1 MRKICKSLL
10 IGTSIMLI
18 GAVISISCGRQ
29 DSLSLTRLFG
39 ASNAIQISSQTLPA
53 KDLRTA
59 IIEVAQTVMPAVV
72 HVEVTQQQ
80 VVANPFS
87 PFENDP
93 FFHFFF
99 QQPQMPRKFKRELK
113 GLGTGM
119 IIDTRGHILTNNH
132 VVSGATKITVVLS
145 DGNQFPAK
153 VVGTDPKTDLAV
165 IRISAKNLPPAVTFG
180 DSDKM
185 QVGEWVVAIGH
196 PRGLYQ
202 TVTQGIISAKHR
214 QGITEP
220 SNYQDFLQT
229 DAAIN
234 PGNSGGPLLNL
245 NGEVIGVNAAIASE
259 SGGFEGIGFAIP
271 STMAV
276 HVANALIEKGKVER
290 GWLGITVQ
298 NVTPEKAK
306 TLGLDTPKGAL
317 VVDIVRGGPAAKG
330 GLRADDVILAIN
342 GQDVT
347 DAGMLRNVVAGI
359 RIGEAAQ
366 VTVWRG
372 KTRQVLPIT
381 IGDLQDASKLM
392 SAGVWERLG
401 VELHPIK
408 PAEAG
413 RYGLSDGQGVVITRL
428 DPKGPMAEVGFE
440 VDDIIVQVNDQG
452 IDSIDTLDTV
462 LANVHPSQKISI
474 VAIDHRSG
482 QTATVQVK
490 VR

>member
-1 MRKICKSLL
+1 ML
-10 IGTSIMLI
+10 GAIM
-18 GAVISISCGRQ
+18 ISVST
-29 DSLSLTRLFG
+29 LSFDPRNTVG
-39 ASNAIQISSQTLPA
+39 QSDACAASAPLQISDKALPD

-59 IIEVAQTVMPAVV
+59 ISEAAKLVMPSVV
-72 HVEVTQQQ
+72 HVEVSQQQ
-80 VVANPFS
+80 VVTNPML
-87 PFENDP
+87 PFEDDP
-93 FFHFFF
+93 FFRFFF
-99 QQPQMPRKFKRELK
+99 QDPGTPRKFKRELK

-119 IIDTRGHILTNNH
+119 IIDESGHILTNNH
-132 VVSGATKITVVLS
+132 VVTGASSINVVLA
-145 DGNQFPAK
+145 DGNAYPAK

-245 NGEVIGVNAAIASE
+245 NGEVIGVNAAIASQ

-271 STMAV
+271 GNMAV

-290 GWLGITVQ
+290 GWIGVTVQ
-298 NVTPEKAK
+298 DVTPDKAK
-306 TLGLDTPKGAL
+306 TLGLTQHQGSLIIDMVK
-317 VVDIVRGGPAAKG
+317 DGPAQKA
-330 GLRADDVILAIN
+330 GLRKDDVILAVD
-342 GQDVT
+342 GVT
-347 DAGMLRNVVAGI
+347 VADSGMLRNLAANTTVGNTLRLTIWRNKSKQEIRVV
-359 RIGEAAQ
+359 IGNLEDAA
-366 VTVWRG
+366 
-372 KTRQVLPIT
+372 
-381 IGDLQDASKLM
+381 KLM
-392 SAGVWERLG
+392 SASIWERLG
-401 VELHPIK
+401 VELRPFK

-413 RYGLSDGQGVVITRL
+413 KFGLSEGQGIVIARL

-440 VDDIIVQVNDQG
+440 VDDAIVQVNNQV
-452 IDSIDTLDTV
+452 IDSVDTLDTV
-462 LANVHPSQKISI
+462 MESVKPSQKISI

-482 QTATVQVK
+482 QMARVPVK